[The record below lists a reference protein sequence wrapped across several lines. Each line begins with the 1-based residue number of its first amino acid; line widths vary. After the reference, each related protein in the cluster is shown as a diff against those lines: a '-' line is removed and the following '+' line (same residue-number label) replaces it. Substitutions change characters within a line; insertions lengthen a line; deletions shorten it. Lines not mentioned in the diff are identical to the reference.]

1 MRLGGYVL
9 HRDNRDTLEPCLRA
23 LLSLCD
29 EVVALDSGSMD
40 GSAELARSLGARSVS
55 HAWHGYGAARVAAV
69 EALSPCD
76 YVFFL
81 DSDESMEPE
90 AIEALRAWKASAP
103 TAAVYR
109 LPRRDWAE
117 VEGQRFLFRT
127 QWRAR
132 LVRRE
137 KAVWHARHIVH
148 EALPKMQGG
157 RVQAPIDHRFATS
170 VARRSAK
177 EERYALL
184 WALRAHAEARR
195 LKPVAIQRVASWV
208 RDCVLSGALFR
219 GGSSASRLAWAV
231 AGYHSAKYAY
241 LRELRQGRYPELA
254 RSYAEG
260 RYDELFTRVREGRL
274 D

>member
-23 LLSLCD
+23 LVALCD
-29 EVVALDSGSMD
+29 DVVALDSGATD
-40 GSAELARSLGARSVS
+40 GSADLARSLGARSVP
-55 HAWHGYGAARVAAV
+55 HAWRGYGAAREAAVAAL
-69 EALSPCD
+69 APCD

-81 DSDESMEPE
+81 DSDESLEP
-90 AIEALRAWKASAP
+90 AAVQALLAWKASSP
-103 TAAVYR
+103 TEAVYR

-117 VEGQRFLFRT
+117 LDGHRFLFRT

-132 LVRRE
+132 LVRRDR
-137 KAVWHARHIVH
+137 AVWRPEQIVH
-148 EALPKMQGG
+148 EALPKLPGG
-157 RVQAPIDHRFATS
+157 RVQAPIEHRFATS

-195 LKPVAIQRVASWV
+195 LKPVGVQRVAAWA
-208 RDCVLSGALFR
+208 RDCLLKGALFR
-219 GGSSASRLAWAV
+219 GGADASRLAWAV
-231 AGYHSAKYAY
+231 AGYHAAKYAY

-254 RSYAEG
+254 RAYAEG
-260 RYDELFTRVREGRL
+260 RYDELFTRVREGAL
-274 D
+274 G